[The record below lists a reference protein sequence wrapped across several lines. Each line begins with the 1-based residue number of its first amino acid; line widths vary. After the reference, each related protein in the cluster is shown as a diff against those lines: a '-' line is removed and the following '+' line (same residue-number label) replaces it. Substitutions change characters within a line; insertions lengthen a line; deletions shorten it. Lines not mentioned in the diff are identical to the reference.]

1 MTYQVALQ
9 FEDGVSRLVPCEP
22 GELVADAAYRAKIN
36 IPLDCRD
43 GACGTCK
50 CRCESGAYELGDY
63 IEDALSEDEAAQGY
77 VLTCQMR
84 PSSDCVV
91 RVPASSAACKGAEA
105 GAQAAVLARVDRGSP
120 TTVSFTLRADK
131 PVAFLPGQYVNL
143 AVPGSTQAR
152 AYSFSS
158 PPNGTELS
166 FLIRDVPGGL
176 MSGYMRAQAQPGDA
190 LRFTGPYGSFY
201 LRPVVRPVL
210 MLAGGTGLA
219 PFLSMLQWL
228 RVNPPAQPIRL
239 AYGVNTEADLVELA
253 QLDALKAALPD
264 FDYFTVVVDPAG
276 GHPRTGYVTAHLNA
290 GHLHGG
296 EVDIYVCGPPPM
308 VEGVRLWIAQAGV
321 APKSFHYEKF
331 ASATAGAAEA
341 VSMNDEALREAA

>member
-1 MTYQVALQ
+1 MTYQIALQ
-9 FEDGVSRLVPCEP
+9 FEDGVSRVIACEP

-50 CRCESGAYELGDY
+50 CRCESGDYALGDY
-63 IEDALSEDEAAQGY
+63 IEDALSEDEASQRY

-91 RVPASSAACKGAEA
+91 RVPASSAACKGAQA
-105 GAQAAVLARVDRGSP
+105 GAQRATIARVGRDSP
-120 TTVSFTLRADK
+120 TTVSFTLQAGQ
-131 PVAFLPGQYVNL
+131 PVGFLPGQYVNL
-143 AVPGSTQAR
+143 AVPGTGETR

-158 PPNGTELS
+158 APGSAELS

-176 MSGYMRAQAQPGDA
+176 MSGYMRSRARPGDA
-190 LRFTGPYGSFY
+190 MSFTGPYGSFY
-201 LRPVVRPVL
+201 LRPAERPVL

-228 RVNPPAQPIRL
+228 RAHPSSQPIRL

-253 QLDALKAALPD
+253 QLEALKAALPD
-264 FDYFTVVVDPAG
+264 FDWFTCVVDRAS
-276 GHPRTGYVTAHLNA
+276 GHPRTGFVTDHLQA
-290 GHLHGG
+290 DHLHEGD
-296 EVDIYVCGPPPM
+296 VDLYVCGPPPM
-308 VEGVRLWIAQAGV
+308 VEGVRRWIAEAGV
-321 APKSFHYEKF
+321 TPKSFHYEKF
-331 ASATAGAAEA
+331 SSATPMQEP
-341 VSMNDEALREAA
+341 LKEAA